1 LWETKTPINASNT
14 LNLYYSWRFMKIFF
28 KRMSIKS
35 SWLLTVIMFAIA
47 PAVTATDYYVS
58 KSGNDA
64 NSGLSSALSKLTI
77 TAAANTASAGDV
89 IFISTGYYAETV
101 SVGKS
106 MKFMVDSVQVDELTM
121 NVTGITLT
129 IDGNAN
135 EKTFNIKTKLTLTDG
150 LVKIG
155 TSLNAFRALD
165 GCTVGAG
172 TKTSYVDGAVHIGL
186 TNGSTTMTFPVGM
199 GSDYRPVS
207 ISFSKSN
214 ANLTYFWFQAKTG
227 AAAGNGTL
235 PTGIRN
241 YSKVNHFVGGT
252 VPALASN
259 ASNFQVTLRYD
270 TVASDDGV
278 YETSTLR
285 ILGYTS
291 SATWASH
298 GGTGS
303 ATRKGQIQS
312 TSMSTLGGTFALG
325 CTFKILTATE
335 RMTGLNLLGDLEPH
349 AAYKFTGR
357 CSADTFKLTDLTRSK
372 TAILSYKWNF
382 GEAGAATNSQ
392 TTRNAIHK
400 YANSG
405 TYRISLVTLN
415 ADNNLDSWV
424 QMVTVFASPFI
435 LKTVNNVC
443 IGEQTTMTDFS
454 QANGETITGWNW
466 NLGDGPPATIK
477 TSKTFTHTYANA
489 GIFKVL
495 LRVTSVNAC
504 VSIDTFD
511 YIVHDKPG
519 PAFDPKDVCF
529 GQSVLFD
536 DQSTVAAPDLISARK
551 WDLGD
556 GFTSTNKTLSRKYA
570 APGLYNVKLISYSNY
585 IGQKGACRD
594 SIVKPVRVYA
604 LPDVNYSQSHTCF
617 EEETVFTDNTNIM
630 NPDYAATY
638 TWTFGDGG
646 TDTTMYGA
654 RYTYTAAG
662 AYKTR
667 LTVVSNAGCIGTDTL
682 TVYVHAKPVAGYT
695 VKEVCFGDSTAF
707 TRTGQM
713 NPNLEAKMTYS
724 WLFDGNLAY
733 FTKTPKILFAAPG
746 THSVVLLA
754 KTNEGCMD
762 SAVGNVRS
770 FYMPNPQFT
779 LDNTITPNDS
789 IQCFKNNLFTFN
801 FSVSID
807 PNDTLLNSAW
817 NWGDKQTEMP
827 ATNSTHSYA
836 DSGVYTV
843 KLYGWSINGCAD
855 SMVKQ
860 YVVNPSPVAKFYHEG
875 TCVPDTIRFYDS
887 ASVSVRPIALRKW
900 NFGAGTVFGPAPK
913 ANFYTT
919 AGPHDVTYTIENDLG
934 CSDSLTQSFNFIVK
948 PTIAFNYSG
957 SMPLCKGDSIDVTA
971 SGADT
976 IRWLATADTN
986 RSQKFFGKGWYKV
999 KGTTGICS
1007 TIDSVQVLAFPT
1019 ANIVV
1024 YSDTT
1029 IYRGKRATLWA
1040 AGAAN
1045 YWWTDSSTLNIGHG
1059 DSVIARPFE
1068 TRTYYISGT
1077 DSNGCD
1083 DIDSVLVTVVDPPLV
1098 RIPNLITP
1106 NGDNEN
1112 DFWDLTE
1119 LAELDMFDVRISDRQ
1134 GKLVFNTQNYQNNW
1148 NAVDNQNTDLPPGIY
1163 FYYMKNR
1170 INGEE
1175 FRGYI
1180 QVIR

>member
-1 LWETKTPINASNT
+1 MKKFTLRTSLKSLILSTVVFFASIPFLSAAN
-14 LNLYYSWRFMKIFF
+14 
-28 KRMSIKS
+28 
-35 SWLLTVIMFAIA
+35 
-47 PAVTATDYYVS
+47 YYVS

-64 NSGLSSALSKLTI
+64 NSGLSVALAKLTI
-77 TAAANTASAGDV
+77 KAATDLATTGDV
-89 IFISTGYYAETV
+89 VFISTGYYAEIVAV
-101 SVGKS
+101 SNS
-106 MKFMVDSVQVDELTM
+106 MTLMVDSVQVNELTM
-121 NVTGITLT
+121 NKTGITLT

-135 EKTFNIKTKLTLTDG
+135 EKTFNIRSKLTLTDG
-150 LVKIG
+150 LVKVG
-155 TSLNAFRALD
+155 SSLAALRALD

-172 TKTSYVDGAVHIGL
+172 TKTSYVDGALYIGL
-186 TNGSTTMTFPVGM
+186 TSGSTSMTFPL
-199 GSDYRPVS
+199 GSGTDYRAVS
-207 ISFSKSN
+207 LSFTKSN
-214 ANLTYFWFQAKTG
+214 GALTYFWFQMKPG
-227 AAAGNGTL
+227 AAAGNGSL

-241 YSKVNHFVGGT
+241 FSNRNHFVGGT
-252 VPALASN
+252 VPALATN
-259 ASNFQVTLRYD
+259 ASGFTLTLRYD
-270 TVASDDGV
+270 TVGTDDGV
-278 YETSTLR
+278 YENSSLR

-291 SATWASH
+291 SASWVSH

-303 ATRKGQIQS
+303 AVRRGQIQT
-312 TSMSTLGGTFALG
+312 TSMSTLGGTFSLG
-325 CTFKILTATE
+325 CTIAITATE
-335 RMTGLNLLGDLEPH
+335 RKTGLNLLGDVEPH
-349 AAYKFTGR
+349 ASFRFTGR
-357 CSADTFKLTDLTRSK
+357 CSGDTLKFTDLTRSK
-372 TAILSYKWNF
+372 TAITAYKWNF

-392 TTRNAIHK
+392 TTRNAVHK

-405 TYRISLVTLN
+405 TYRISLVVLN
-415 ADNNLDSWV
+415 ADNYLDSWV
-424 QMVTVFASPFI
+424 QMVTIYATPFI
-435 LKTVNNVC
+435 LKTLNNVC

-477 TSKTFTHTYANA
+477 TSKSITHTYTNA
-489 GIFKVL
+489 GAFKIL
-495 LRVTSVNAC
+495 LRVTTVNAC
-504 VSIDTFD
+504 VAIDTFD

-536 DQSTVAAPDLISARK
+536 DQSTVAAPDLISTRK

-556 GFTSTNKTLSRKYA
+556 GFTSTNKTLSRKYV

-594 SIVKPVRVYA
+594 SITKPVRVFA

-630 NPDYAATY
+630 NPDYASTY

-667 LTVVSNAGCIGTDTL
+667 LTVVSNAGCVGTDTL
-682 TVYVHAKPVAGYT
+682 TVYVHAKPIAGYT
-695 VKEVCFGDSTAF
+695 VKEKCFGDSTAF
-707 TRTGQM
+707 TRTGQL

-733 FTKTPKILFAAPG
+733 FTKTPKVLFAAPG
-746 THSVVLLA
+746 THTVVLVA

-779 LDNTITPNDS
+779 LDQTIVPNDS
-789 IQCFKNNLFTFN
+789 MQCFKNNNFTYQ

-807 PNDTLLNSAW
+807 PNDTMVNTAW
-817 NWGDKQTEMP
+817 SWGDKQTEMP
-827 ATNSTHSYA
+827 ASSTSHSYA
-836 DSGVYTV
+836 DTGVYTV
-843 KLYGWSINGCAD
+843 KLYGWTINGCAD

-860 YVVNPSPVAKFYHEG
+860 YVVKPSPTAKFYQEG
-875 TCVPDTIRFYDS
+875 ICVPDTINFYDTASIS
-887 ASVSVRPIALRKW
+887 ARPIAIRKW
-900 NFGAGTVFGPAPK
+900 KFGAGTVFGPAPK
-913 ANFYTT
+913 KQYYTT
-919 AGPHDVTYTIENDLG
+919 AGPHDVTYIIENDLG
-934 CSDSLTQSFNFIVK
+934 CVDSVTQTFNFIVR
-948 PTIAFNYSG
+948 PSVSFNYSG

-971 SGADT
+971 GGGDT
-976 IRWLATADTN
+976 IQWLPSGDTV
-986 RSQKFFGKGWYKV
+986 RTQKFFGKGWYKV
-999 KGTTGICS
+999 KATSGICS

-1029 IYRGKRATLWA
+1029 IYRGKKATLWA
-1040 AGAAN
+1040 KGAVN
-1045 YWWTDSSTLNIGHG
+1045 YWWTDSSTLNVGNGDTVIG
-1059 DSVIARPFE
+1059 RPLE
-1068 TRTYYISGT
+1068 TRMYYVSGT

-1083 DIDSVLVTVVDPPLV
+1083 DMDSVLVTVVDPPLV
-1098 RIPNLITP
+1098 KVPNLITP

-1119 LAELDMFDVRISDRQ
+1119 LADLFLFDIRISDRQ
-1134 GKLVFNTQNYQNNW
+1134 GKLVFNTGNYQNDW
-1148 NAVDNQNTDLPPGIY
+1148 KAIDNQGTDLPPGIY

-1170 INGEE
+1170 FNGEE

>member
-1 LWETKTPINASNT
+1 MKKFTVRTSLKSLLLSTIAFFASIPFLSAAN
-14 LNLYYSWRFMKIFF
+14 
-28 KRMSIKS
+28 
-35 SWLLTVIMFAIA
+35 
-47 PAVTATDYYVS
+47 YYVS

-64 NSGLSSALSKLTI
+64 NSGLSVSLAKLTI
-77 TAAANTASAGDV
+77 KAATDLATTGDV
-89 IFISTGYYAETV
+89 VYISTGYYAEIVAV
-101 SVGKS
+101 SNS
-106 MKFMVDSVQVDELTM
+106 MTLMVDSVQVNELTM
-121 NVTGITLT
+121 NKAGITLT

-135 EKTFNIKTKLTLTDG
+135 EKTFNIKSKLTLTDG
-150 LVKIG
+150 LVKVG
-155 TSLNAFRALD
+155 SSLAALRALD

-172 TKTSYVDGAVHIGL
+172 TKTSYIDGALYIGL
-186 TNGSTTMTFPVGM
+186 TSGSTSMTFPL
-199 GSDYRPVS
+199 GSGTDYRAVS
-207 ISFSKSN
+207 LSFSKSN
-214 ANLTYFWFQAKTG
+214 GNLTYFWFQMKPG
-227 AAAGNGTL
+227 AAAGNGSL

-241 YSKVNHFVGGT
+241 FSNRNHFVGGT
-252 VPALASN
+252 VPALATN
-259 ASNFQVTLRYD
+259 ASNFTLTLRYD
-270 TVASDDGV
+270 TVGTDDGV
-278 YETSTLR
+278 YENSTLR

-291 SATWASH
+291 STTWVNH

-303 ATRKGQIQS
+303 VVRKGQIQT
-312 TSMSTLGGTFALG
+312 TSMSTLGGTFSLG
-325 CTFKILTATE
+325 CTMAITATE
-335 RMTGLNLLGDLEPH
+335 RKTGLNLLGDVEPH
-349 AAYKFTGR
+349 ASFRFTGR
-357 CSADTFKLTDLTRSK
+357 CSGDTLKFTDLTRSK
-372 TAILSYKWNF
+372 TAITSYKWNF

-392 TTRNAIHK
+392 TTRNAVHK

-405 TYRISLVTLN
+405 TYRISLVVLN
-415 ADNNLDSWV
+415 ADNYLDSWV
-424 QMVTVFASPFI
+424 QMVTIYATPFI

-477 TSKTFTHTYANA
+477 TSKTITHTYTNPGA
-489 GIFKVL
+489 FKIL
-495 LRVTSVNAC
+495 LRVTTVNAC
-504 VSIDTFD
+504 VAIDTFD
-511 YIVHDKPG
+511 YIVHDKPA

-536 DQSTVAAPDLISARK
+536 DQSTVAAPDLISTRK

-594 SIVKPVRVYA
+594 SIVKPVRVFA
-604 LPDVNYSQSHTCF
+604 LPDVSYTQSHTCF

-630 NPDYAATY
+630 NPDYASTY

-667 LTVVSNAGCIGTDTL
+667 LTVVSNAGCVGTDTL

-695 VKEVCFGDSTAF
+695 VKEKCFGDSTAF
-707 TRTGQM
+707 TRTGQL

-733 FTKTPKILFAAPG
+733 FTKTPKVLFAAPG
-746 THSVVLLA
+746 THTVVMVA

-779 LDNTITPNDS
+779 LDQTIVPNDS
-789 IQCFKNNLFTFN
+789 MQCFKNNNFTYV

-807 PNDTLLNSAW
+807 PNDTMVNTAW
-817 NWGDKQTEMP
+817 SWGDKQTEMP
-827 ATNSTHSYA
+827 ASSSSHSYA
-836 DSGVYTV
+836 DTGLYTV
-843 KLYGWSINGCAD
+843 KLYGWTINGCAD

-860 YVVNPSPVAKFYHEG
+860 YVVKPSPTAKFYQEG
-875 TCVPDTIRFYDS
+875 ICVPDTIRFYDTASIS
-887 ASVSVRPIALRKW
+887 ARPIAIRKW
-900 NFGAGTVFGPAPK
+900 KFGAGTVFGPAPK
-913 ANFYTT
+913 KQYYTT
-919 AGPHDVTYTIENDLG
+919 AGPHDVTYIIENDLG
-934 CSDSLTQSFNFIVK
+934 CVDSLTQTFNFVVR
-948 PTIAFNYSG
+948 PSVTFNYIG

-971 SGADT
+971 GGGDT
-976 IRWLATADTN
+976 IQWLPSGDTVKT
-986 RSQKFFGKGWYKV
+986 QKFYGKGWYKV
-999 KGTTGICS
+999 KATTGICS

-1029 IYRGKRATLWA
+1029 IYRGKKATLWA
-1040 AGAAN
+1040 TGAVN
-1045 YWWTDSSTLNIGHG
+1045 YWWTDSSTLNVGHG
-1059 DSVIARPFE
+1059 DTVIGRPLE
-1068 TRTYYISGT
+1068 TRMYYVSGN

-1083 DIDSVLVTVVDPPLV
+1083 DVDSVLVTVVDPPLV
-1098 RIPNLITP
+1098 KIPNLITP

-1119 LAELDMFDVRISDRQ
+1119 LADLFLFDIRISDRQ
-1134 GKLVFNTQNYQNNW
+1134 GKLVFNTGNYQNDW
-1148 NAVDNQNTDLPPGIY
+1148 KAIDNQGTDLPPGIY

-1170 INGEE
+1170 FNGEE

>member
-1 LWETKTPINASNT
+1 MKKFTLRTSLKSLILSTVVFFASIPFLSAAN
-14 LNLYYSWRFMKIFF
+14 
-28 KRMSIKS
+28 
-35 SWLLTVIMFAIA
+35 
-47 PAVTATDYYVS
+47 YYVS

-64 NSGLSSALSKLTI
+64 NSGLSVALAKLTI
-77 TAAANTASAGDV
+77 KAATDLATTGDV
-89 IFISTGYYAETV
+89 VFITTGYYAEIVAV
-101 SVGKS
+101 SNS
-106 MKFMVDSVQVDELTM
+106 MTLMVDSVQVNELTM
-121 NVTGITLT
+121 NNAGITLT

-135 EKTFNIKTKLTLTDG
+135 EKTFNIRSKLTLTDG
-150 LVKIG
+150 LVKVG
-155 TSLNAFRALD
+155 SSLAALRALD

-172 TKTSYVDGAVHIGL
+172 TKTSYIDGALYIGL
-186 TNGSTTMTFPVGM
+186 TSGSTSMTFPL
-199 GSDYRPVS
+199 GSGTDYRAVS
-207 ISFSKSN
+207 LSFSKSN
-214 ANLTYFWFQAKTG
+214 GALTYFWFQMKPG
-227 AAAGNGTL
+227 AAAGNGSL

-241 YSKVNHFVGGT
+241 FSNRNHFVGGT
-252 VPALASN
+252 VPALATN
-259 ASNFQVTLRYD
+259 ASGFTLTLRYD
-270 TVASDDGV
+270 TVGTDDGV
-278 YETSTLR
+278 YENSSLR

-291 SATWASH
+291 SASWVSH

-303 ATRKGQIQS
+303 AVRRGQIQT
-312 TSMSTLGGTFALG
+312 TSMSTLGGTFSLG
-325 CTFKILTATE
+325 CTIAITATE
-335 RMTGLNLLGDLEPH
+335 RKTGLNLLGDVEPH
-349 AAYKFTGR
+349 ASFRFTGR
-357 CSADTFKLTDLTRSK
+357 CSGDTLKFTDLTRSK
-372 TAILSYKWNF
+372 TAITAYKWNF

-392 TTRNAIHK
+392 TTRNAVHK

-405 TYRISLVTLN
+405 TYRISLVVLN
-415 ADNNLDSWV
+415 ADNYLDSWV
-424 QMVTVFASPFI
+424 QMVTIYATPFI
-435 LKTVNNVC
+435 LKTLNNVC

-477 TSKTFTHTYANA
+477 TSKSITHTYTNA
-489 GIFKVL
+489 GAFKIL
-495 LRVTSVNAC
+495 LRVTTVNAC
-504 VSIDTFD
+504 VAIDTFD

-536 DQSTVAAPDLISARK
+536 DQSTVAAPDLISTRK

-556 GFTSTNKTLSRKYA
+556 GFTSTNKTLSRKYV

-594 SIVKPVRVYA
+594 SITKPVRVFA

-630 NPDYAATY
+630 NPDYASTY

-667 LTVVSNAGCIGTDTL
+667 LTVVSNAGCVGTDTL
-682 TVYVHAKPVAGYT
+682 TVYVHAKPIAGYT
-695 VKEVCFGDSTAF
+695 VKEKCFGDSTAF
-707 TRTGQM
+707 TRTGQL

-733 FTKTPKILFAAPG
+733 FTKTPKVLFAAPG
-746 THSVVLLA
+746 THTVVLVA

-779 LDNTITPNDS
+779 LDQTIVPNDS
-789 IQCFKNNLFTFN
+789 MQCFKNNNFTYQ

-807 PNDTLLNSAW
+807 PNDTMVNTAW
-817 NWGDKQTEMP
+817 SWGDKQTEMP
-827 ATNSTHSYA
+827 ASSSSHSYA
-836 DSGVYTV
+836 DTGVYTV
-843 KLYGWSINGCAD
+843 KLYGWTINGCAD

-860 YVVNPSPVAKFYHEG
+860 YVVKPSPTAKFYQEG
-875 TCVPDTIRFYDS
+875 ICVPDTINFYDTASIS
-887 ASVSVRPIALRKW
+887 ARPIAIRKW
-900 NFGAGTVFGPAPK
+900 KFGAGTVFGPAPK
-913 ANFYTT
+913 KQYYTT
-919 AGPHDVTYTIENDLG
+919 AGPHDVTYIIENDLG
-934 CSDSLTQSFNFIVK
+934 CVDSVTQTFNFIVR
-948 PTIAFNYSG
+948 PSVSFNYSG

-971 SGADT
+971 GGGDT
-976 IRWLATADTN
+976 IQWLPSGDTV
-986 RSQKFFGKGWYKV
+986 RTQKFFGKGWYKV
-999 KGTTGICS
+999 KATSGICS

-1029 IYRGKRATLWA
+1029 IYRGKKATLWA
-1040 AGAAN
+1040 KGAVN
-1045 YWWTDSSTLNIGHG
+1045 YWWTDSSTLNVGNGDTVIG
-1059 DSVIARPFE
+1059 RPLE
-1068 TRTYYISGT
+1068 TRMYYVSGT

-1083 DIDSVLVTVVDPPLV
+1083 DMDSVLVTVVDPPLV
-1098 RIPNLITP
+1098 KVPNLITP

-1119 LAELDMFDVRISDRQ
+1119 LADLFLFDIRISDRQ
-1134 GKLVFNTQNYQNNW
+1134 GKLVFNTGNYQNDW
-1148 NAVDNQNTDLPPGIY
+1148 KAIDNQGTDLPPGIY

-1170 INGEE
+1170 FNGEE

>member
-1 LWETKTPINASNT
+1 MKKFTVRTSLKSLFLLIVVFFASIPFLSAAN
-14 LNLYYSWRFMKIFF
+14 
-28 KRMSIKS
+28 
-35 SWLLTVIMFAIA
+35 
-47 PAVTATDYYVS
+47 YYVS

-64 NSGLSSALSKLTI
+64 NSGLSAALAKLTI
-77 TAAANTASAGDV
+77 KAATDLATTGDV
-89 IFISTGYYAETV
+89 VFISTGYYAEIVAV
-101 SVGKS
+101 SNS
-106 MKFMVDSVQVDELTM
+106 MTLMVDSVQVNELTM
-121 NVTGITLT
+121 NQAGITLT

-135 EKTFNIKTKLTLTDG
+135 EKTFNIKSKLTLTDG
-150 LVKIG
+150 LVKVG
-155 TSLNAFRALD
+155 SSLAALRALD
-165 GCTVGAG
+165 GCTVSAG
-172 TKTSYVDGAVHIGL
+172 NKTSYIDGALYIGL
-186 TNGSTTMTFPVGM
+186 TSGSTSMTFPL
-199 GSDYRPVS
+199 GSGTDFRAVS
-207 ISFSKSN
+207 LSFSKSN
-214 ANLTYFWFQAKTG
+214 GALTYFWFQMKPG
-227 AAAGNGTL
+227 AAAGNGSL

-241 YSKVNHFVGGT
+241 FSNRNHFVGGT
-252 VPALASN
+252 VPALATN
-259 ASNFQVTLRYD
+259 ASNFTLTLRYD
-270 TVASDDGV
+270 TVGTDDGV
-278 YETSTLR
+278 YENSTLR

-291 SATWASH
+291 SASWVNH

-303 ATRKGQIQS
+303 AVRRGQIQT
-312 TSMSTLGGTFALG
+312 TSMSTLGGTFSLG
-325 CTFKILTATE
+325 CTIVTSATE
-335 RMTGLNLLGDLEPH
+335 RKTGINLLGDVEPH
-349 AAYKFTGR
+349 ASFRFTGR
-357 CSADTFKLTDLTRSK
+357 CSGDTLKFTDLTRSK
-372 TAILSYKWNF
+372 TAITSYKWNF

-392 TTRNAIHK
+392 TTRNAVHK

-405 TYRISLVTLN
+405 TYRISLVVLN
-415 ADNNLDSWV
+415 ADNYLDSWV
-424 QMVTVFASPFI
+424 QMVTIYATPFI

-477 TSKTFTHTYANA
+477 TSKAITHTYTNA
-489 GIFKVL
+489 GAFKIL
-495 LRVTSVNAC
+495 LRVTSINAC

-536 DQSTVAAPDLISARK
+536 DQSTVAAPDLISTRK

-556 GFTSTNKTLSRKYA
+556 GFTSSNKTLSRKYV

-594 SIVKPVRVYA
+594 SIVKPVRVFA
-604 LPDVNYSQSHTCF
+604 LPDVNYTQSHTCF
-617 EEETVFTDNTNIM
+617 EEETVFTDNTNII
-630 NPDYAATY
+630 NPDYALSY
-638 TWTFGDGG
+638 NWTFGDGG

-667 LTVVSNAGCIGTDTL
+667 LTVVSNAGCVGTDTL
-682 TVYVHAKPVAGYT
+682 TVYVHAKPIAGYT
-695 VKEVCFGDSTAF
+695 VKEKCFGDSTAF
-707 TRTGQM
+707 TRTGQLD
-713 NPNLEAKMTYS
+713 PNLEAKMTYS

-733 FTKTPKILFAAPG
+733 FTKTPKVLFAAPG
-746 THSVVLLA
+746 THTVVMVA

-770 FYMPNPQFT
+770 FYMPNPQFA
-779 LDNTITPNDS
+779 LDQTIVPNDS
-789 IQCFKNNLFTFN
+789 IQCFKNNNFTYQ

-807 PNDTLLNSAW
+807 PNDTLVNTAW

-827 ATNSTHSYA
+827 ASSNSHSYA
-836 DSGVYTV
+836 DTGVYTV
-843 KLYGWSINGCAD
+843 KLYGWTINGCAD

-860 YVVNPSPVAKFYHEG
+860 FVVKPSPTAKFYQEG
-875 TCVPDTIRFYDS
+875 VCVPDTIMFYDT
-887 ASVSVRPIALRKW
+887 ASISSRPIAIRKW
-900 NFGAGTVFGPAPK
+900 KFGAGTVFGPAPK
-913 ANFYTT
+913 KQYYTT
-919 AGPHDVTYTIENDLG
+919 AGPHDVTYIIENDLG
-934 CSDSLTQSFNFIVK
+934 CVDSVTQTFNFIVR
-948 PTIAFNYSG
+948 PSVSFNYSG

-971 SGADT
+971 GGGDTIQWLPSGDT
-976 IRWLATADTN
+976 IRT
-986 RSQKFFGKGWYKV
+986 QKFFGKGWYKV
-999 KGTTGICS
+999 KATTGICS

-1029 IYRGKRATLWA
+1029 IFRGKKATLWA
-1040 AGAAN
+1040 TGAVN

-1059 DSVIARPFE
+1059 DTVIGRPLE
-1068 TRTYYISGT
+1068 TRMYYVSGT

-1083 DIDSVLVTVVDPPLV
+1083 DMDSVLVTVVDPPLV
-1098 RIPNLITP
+1098 KIPNLITP

-1119 LAELDMFDVRISDRQ
+1119 LADLFLFDIRISDRQ
-1134 GKLVFNTQNYQNNW
+1134 GKLVFNTGNYQNDW
-1148 NAVDNQNTDLPPGIY
+1148 KAIDNQGTDLPPGIY

-1170 INGEE
+1170 FNGEE
-1175 FRGYI
+1175 IRGYI

>member
-1 LWETKTPINASNT
+1 MKKFTIRTSLKSLVLSTVVFFASIPF
-14 LNLYYSWRFMKIFF
+14 LS
-28 KRMSIKS
+28 
-35 SWLLTVIMFAIA
+35 
-47 PAVTATDYYVS
+47 ATNYYVS

-64 NSGLSSALSKLTI
+64 NSGLSVALAKLTI
-77 TAAANTASAGDV
+77 KAATDLATTGDV
-89 IFISTGYYAETV
+89 VFISTGYYAEIVAV
-101 SVGKS
+101 SSS
-106 MKFMVDSVQVDELTM
+106 MTLMVDSVQVNELTM
-121 NVTGITLT
+121 NNAGITLT

-135 EKTFNIKTKLTLTDG
+135 EKTFNIKSKLTLTDG
-150 LVKIG
+150 LVKVG
-155 TSLNAFRALD
+155 SSLVALRALD

-172 TKTSYVDGAVHIGL
+172 TKTSYIDGALYIGL
-186 TNGSTTMTFPVGM
+186 TSGSTSMTFPVGS
-199 GSDYRPVS
+199 GTDYRAVS
-207 ISFSKSN
+207 LSFSKSN
-214 ANLTYFWFQAKTG
+214 GNLTYFWFQMKPG
-227 AAAGNGTL
+227 AAAGNGSL

-241 YSKVNHFVGGT
+241 FSNRNHFVGGT
-252 VPALASN
+252 VPALATN
-259 ASNFQVTLRYD
+259 ASNFTLTLRYD
-270 TVASDDGV
+270 TVGTDDGV
-278 YETSTLR
+278 YENSSLR

-291 SATWASH
+291 SASWVSH

-303 ATRKGQIQS
+303 AVRKGQIQ
-312 TSMSTLGGTFALG
+312 TASMSTLGGTFSLG
-325 CTFKILTATE
+325 CTIAITATE
-335 RMTGLNLLGDLEPH
+335 RKTGLNLLGDVEPH
-349 AAYKFTGR
+349 ASFRFTGR
-357 CSADTFKLTDLTRSK
+357 CSGDTLKFTDLTRSK
-372 TAILSYKWNF
+372 TAITAYKWNF

-392 TTRNAIHK
+392 TTRNAVHK

-405 TYRISLVTLN
+405 TYRISLVVLN
-415 ADNNLDSWV
+415 ADNYLDSWV
-424 QMVTVFASPFI
+424 QMVTIYATPFI
-435 LKTVNNVC
+435 LKTLNNVC

-477 TSKTFTHTYANA
+477 TSKSITHTYTNA
-489 GIFKVL
+489 GAFKIL
-495 LRVTSVNAC
+495 LRVTTVNAC
-504 VSIDTFD
+504 VAIDTFD

-536 DQSTVAAPDLISARK
+536 DQSTVAAPDLISTRK

-556 GFTSTNKTLSRKYA
+556 GFTSTNKTLSRKYV

-594 SIVKPVRVYA
+594 SITKPVRVFA

-630 NPDYAATY
+630 NPDYASTY

-667 LTVVSNAGCIGTDTL
+667 LTVVSNAGCVGTDTL
-682 TVYVHAKPVAGYT
+682 TVYVHAKPIAGYT
-695 VKEVCFGDSTAF
+695 VKEKCFGDSTAF
-707 TRTGQM
+707 TRTGQL

-733 FTKTPKILFAAPG
+733 FTKTPKVLFAAPG
-746 THSVVLLA
+746 THTVVLVA

-770 FYMPNPQFT
+770 FYMPNPQFA
-779 LDNTITPNDS
+779 LDQTIVPNDS
-789 IQCFKNNLFTFN
+789 MQCFKNNNFTYQ

-807 PNDTLLNSAW
+807 PNDTMVNTAW
-817 NWGDKQTEMP
+817 SWGDKQTEMP
-827 ATNSTHSYA
+827 ASSTSHSYA
-836 DSGVYTV
+836 DTGVYTV
-843 KLYGWSINGCAD
+843 KLYGWTINGCAD

-860 YVVNPSPVAKFYHEG
+860 YVVKPSPTAKFYQEG
-875 TCVPDTIRFYDS
+875 ICVPDTINFYDTASIS
-887 ASVSVRPIALRKW
+887 ARPIAIRKW
-900 NFGAGTVFGPAPK
+900 KFGAGTVFGPAPK
-913 ANFYTT
+913 KQYYTT
-919 AGPHDVTYTIENDLG
+919 DGPHDVTYIIENDLG
-934 CSDSLTQSFNFIVK
+934 CVDSVTQTFNFIVR
-948 PTIAFNYSG
+948 PSVSFNYSG

-971 SGADT
+971 GGGDT
-976 IRWLATADTN
+976 IQWLPSGDTV
-986 RSQKFFGKGWYKV
+986 RTQKFFGKGWYKV
-999 KGTTGICS
+999 KATSGICS

-1029 IYRGKRATLWA
+1029 IYRGKKATLWA
-1040 AGAAN
+1040 KGAVN
-1045 YWWTDSSTLNIGHG
+1045 YWWTDSSTLNVGNGDTVIG
-1059 DSVIARPFE
+1059 RPLE
-1068 TRTYYISGT
+1068 TRMYYVSGT

-1083 DIDSVLVTVVDPPLV
+1083 DMDSVLVTVVDPPLV
-1098 RIPNLITP
+1098 KVPNLITP

-1119 LAELDMFDVRISDRQ
+1119 LADLFLFDIRISDRQ
-1134 GKLVFNTQNYQNNW
+1134 GKLVFNTGNYQNDW
-1148 NAVDNQNTDLPPGIY
+1148 KAIDNQGTDLPPGIY

-1170 INGEE
+1170 FNGEE

>member
-1 LWETKTPINASNT
+1 MKKFTLRTSLKSLILSTVVFFASIPFLSAAN
-14 LNLYYSWRFMKIFF
+14 
-28 KRMSIKS
+28 
-35 SWLLTVIMFAIA
+35 
-47 PAVTATDYYVS
+47 YYVS

-64 NSGLSSALSKLTI
+64 NSGLSVALAKLTI
-77 TAAANTASAGDV
+77 KAATDLATTGDV
-89 IFISTGYYAETV
+89 VFISTGYYAEIVAV
-101 SVGKS
+101 SNS
-106 MKFMVDSVQVDELTM
+106 MTLMVDSVQVNELTM
-121 NVTGITLT
+121 NKTGITLT

-135 EKTFNIKTKLTLTDG
+135 EKTFNIRSKLTLTDG
-150 LVKIG
+150 LVKVG
-155 TSLNAFRALD
+155 SSLAALRALD

-172 TKTSYVDGAVHIGL
+172 TKTSYIDGALYIGL
-186 TNGSTTMTFPVGM
+186 TSGSTSMTFPL
-199 GSDYRPVS
+199 GSGTDYRAVS
-207 ISFSKSN
+207 LSFTKSN
-214 ANLTYFWFQAKTG
+214 GALTYFWFQMKPG
-227 AAAGNGTL
+227 AAAGNGSL

-241 YSKVNHFVGGT
+241 FSNRNHFVGGT
-252 VPALASN
+252 VPALATN
-259 ASNFQVTLRYD
+259 ASGFTLTLRYD
-270 TVASDDGV
+270 TVGTDDGV
-278 YETSTLR
+278 YENSSLR

-291 SATWASH
+291 SASWVSH

-303 ATRKGQIQS
+303 AVRRGQIQT

-325 CTFKILTATE
+325 CTIAITATE
-335 RMTGLNLLGDLEPH
+335 RKTGLNLLGDVEPH
-349 AAYKFTGR
+349 ASFRFTGR
-357 CSADTFKLTDLTRSK
+357 CSGDTLKFTDLTRSK
-372 TAILSYKWNF
+372 TAITAYKWNF

-392 TTRNAIHK
+392 TTRNAVHK

-405 TYRISLVTLN
+405 TYRISLVVLN
-415 ADNNLDSWV
+415 ADNYLDSWV
-424 QMVTVFASPFI
+424 QMVTIYATPFI
-435 LKTVNNVC
+435 LKTLNNVC

-477 TSKTFTHTYANA
+477 TSKSITHTYTNA
-489 GIFKVL
+489 GAFKIL
-495 LRVTSVNAC
+495 LRVTTVNAC
-504 VSIDTFD
+504 VAIDTFD

-536 DQSTVAAPDLISARK
+536 DQSTVAAPDLISTRK

-556 GFTSTNKTLSRKYA
+556 GFTSTNKTLSRKYV

-594 SIVKPVRVYA
+594 SITKPVRVFA

-630 NPDYAATY
+630 NPDYASTY

-667 LTVVSNAGCIGTDTL
+667 LTVVSNAGCVGTDTL
-682 TVYVHAKPVAGYT
+682 TVYVHAKPIAGYT
-695 VKEVCFGDSTAF
+695 VKEKCFGDSTAF
-707 TRTGQM
+707 TRTGQL

-733 FTKTPKILFAAPG
+733 FTKTPKVLFAAPG
-746 THSVVLLA
+746 THTVVLVA

-779 LDNTITPNDS
+779 LDQTIVPNDS
-789 IQCFKNNLFTFN
+789 MQCFKNNNFTYQ

-807 PNDTLLNSAW
+807 PNDTMVNTAW
-817 NWGDKQTEMP
+817 SWGDKQTEMP
-827 ATNSTHSYA
+827 ASSTSHSYA
-836 DSGVYTV
+836 DTGVYTV
-843 KLYGWSINGCAD
+843 KLYGWTINGCAD

-860 YVVNPSPVAKFYHEG
+860 YVVKPSPTAKFYQEG
-875 TCVPDTIRFYDS
+875 ICVPDTINFYDTASIS
-887 ASVSVRPIALRKW
+887 ARPIAIRKW
-900 NFGAGTVFGPAPK
+900 KFGAGTVFGPAPK
-913 ANFYTT
+913 KQYYTT
-919 AGPHDVTYTIENDLG
+919 AGPHDVTYIIENDLG
-934 CSDSLTQSFNFIVK
+934 CVDSVTQTFNFIVR
-948 PTIAFNYSG
+948 PSVSFNYSG

-971 SGADT
+971 GGGDT
-976 IRWLATADTN
+976 IQWLPSGDTV
-986 RSQKFFGKGWYKV
+986 RTQKFFGKGWYKV
-999 KGTTGICS
+999 KATSGICS

-1029 IYRGKRATLWA
+1029 IYRGKKATLWA
-1040 AGAAN
+1040 KGAVN
-1045 YWWTDSSTLNIGHG
+1045 YWWTDSSTLNVGNGDTVIG
-1059 DSVIARPFE
+1059 RPLE
-1068 TRTYYISGT
+1068 TRMYYVSGT

-1083 DIDSVLVTVVDPPLV
+1083 DMDSVLVTVVDPPLV
-1098 RIPNLITP
+1098 KVPNLITP

-1119 LAELDMFDVRISDRQ
+1119 LADLFLFDIRISDRQ
-1134 GKLVFNTQNYQNNW
+1134 GKLVFNTGNYQNDW
-1148 NAVDNQNTDLPPGIY
+1148 KAIDNQGTDLPPGIY

-1170 INGEE
+1170 FNGEE

>member
-1 LWETKTPINASNT
+1 MKKFTLRTSLKSLILSTVVFFASIPFLSAAN
-14 LNLYYSWRFMKIFF
+14 
-28 KRMSIKS
+28 
-35 SWLLTVIMFAIA
+35 
-47 PAVTATDYYVS
+47 YYVS

-64 NSGLSSALSKLTI
+64 NSGLSVALAKLTI
-77 TAAANTASAGDV
+77 KAATDLATTGDV
-89 IFISTGYYAETV
+89 VFISTGYYAEIVAV
-101 SVGKS
+101 SNS
-106 MKFMVDSVQVDELTM
+106 MTLMVDSVQVNELTM
-121 NVTGITLT
+121 NKTGITLT

-135 EKTFNIKTKLTLTDG
+135 EKTFNIKSKLTLTDG
-150 LVKIG
+150 LVKVG
-155 TSLNAFRALD
+155 SSLVALRALD

-172 TKTSYVDGAVHIGL
+172 TKTSYIDGALYIGL
-186 TNGSTTMTFPVGM
+186 TSGSTSMTFPL
-199 GSDYRPVS
+199 GSGTDYRAVS
-207 ISFSKSN
+207 LSFTKSN
-214 ANLTYFWFQAKTG
+214 GALTYFWFQMKPG
-227 AAAGNGTL
+227 AAAGNGSL

-241 YSKVNHFVGGT
+241 FSNRNHFVGGT
-252 VPALASN
+252 VPALATN
-259 ASNFQVTLRYD
+259 ASGFTLTLRYD
-270 TVASDDGV
+270 TVGTDDGV
-278 YETSTLR
+278 YENSSLR

-291 SATWASH
+291 SASWVSH

-303 ATRKGQIQS
+303 AVRRGQIQT
-312 TSMSTLGGTFALG
+312 TSMSTLGGTFSLG
-325 CTFKILTATE
+325 CTIAITATE
-335 RMTGLNLLGDLEPH
+335 RKTGLNLLGDVEPH
-349 AAYKFTGR
+349 ASFRFTGR
-357 CSADTFKLTDLTRSK
+357 CSGDTLKFTDLTRSK
-372 TAILSYKWNF
+372 TAITAYKWNF

-392 TTRNAIHK
+392 TTRNAVHK

-405 TYRISLVTLN
+405 TYRISLVVLN
-415 ADNNLDSWV
+415 ADNYLDSWV
-424 QMVTVFASPFI
+424 QMVTIYATPFI
-435 LKTVNNVC
+435 LKTLNNVC

-477 TSKTFTHTYANA
+477 TSKSITHTYTNA
-489 GIFKVL
+489 GAFKIL
-495 LRVTSVNAC
+495 LRVTTVNAC
-504 VSIDTFD
+504 VAIDTFD

-536 DQSTVAAPDLISARK
+536 DQSTVAAPDLISTRK

-556 GFTSTNKTLSRKYA
+556 GFTSTNKTLSRKYV

-594 SIVKPVRVYA
+594 SITKPVRVFA

-630 NPDYAATY
+630 NPDYASTY

-667 LTVVSNAGCIGTDTL
+667 LTVVSNAGCVGTDTL
-682 TVYVHAKPVAGYT
+682 TVYVHAKPIAGYT
-695 VKEVCFGDSTAF
+695 VKEKCFGDSTAF
-707 TRTGQM
+707 TRTGQL

-724 WLFDGNLAY
+724 WLIDGNLAY
-733 FTKTPKILFAAPG
+733 FTKTPKVLFAAPG
-746 THSVVLLA
+746 THTVVLVA

-779 LDNTITPNDS
+779 LDQTIVPNDS
-789 IQCFKNNLFTFN
+789 MQCFKNNNFTYQ

-807 PNDTLLNSAW
+807 PNDTMVNTAW
-817 NWGDKQTEMP
+817 SWGDKQTEMP
-827 ATNSTHSYA
+827 ASSTSHSYA
-836 DSGVYTV
+836 DTGVYTV
-843 KLYGWSINGCAD
+843 KLYGWTINGCAD

-860 YVVNPSPVAKFYHEG
+860 YVVKPSPTAKFYQEG
-875 TCVPDTIRFYDS
+875 ICVPDTINFYDTASIS
-887 ASVSVRPIALRKW
+887 ARPIAIRKW
-900 NFGAGTVFGPAPK
+900 KFGAGTVFGPAPK
-913 ANFYTT
+913 KQYYTT
-919 AGPHDVTYTIENDLG
+919 AGPHDVTYIIENDLG
-934 CSDSLTQSFNFIVK
+934 CVDSVTQTFNFIVR
-948 PTIAFNYSG
+948 PSVSFNYSG

-971 SGADT
+971 GGGDT
-976 IRWLATADTN
+976 IQWLPSGDTV
-986 RSQKFFGKGWYKV
+986 RTQKFFGKGWYKV
-999 KGTTGICS
+999 KATSGICS

-1029 IYRGKRATLWA
+1029 IYRGKKATLWA
-1040 AGAAN
+1040 KGAVN
-1045 YWWTDSSTLNIGHG
+1045 YWWTDSSTLNVGNGDTVIG
-1059 DSVIARPFE
+1059 RPLE
-1068 TRTYYISGT
+1068 TRMYYVSGT

-1083 DIDSVLVTVVDPPLV
+1083 DMDSVLVTVVDPPLV
-1098 RIPNLITP
+1098 KVPNLITP

-1119 LAELDMFDVRISDRQ
+1119 LADLFLFDIRISDRQ
-1134 GKLVFNTQNYQNNW
+1134 GKLVFNTGNYQNDW
-1148 NAVDNQNTDLPPGIY
+1148 KAIDNQGTDLPPGIY

-1170 INGEE
+1170 FNGEE

>member
-1 LWETKTPINASNT
+1 MKKFTLRTSLKSLILSTVVFFASIPFLSAAN
-14 LNLYYSWRFMKIFF
+14 
-28 KRMSIKS
+28 
-35 SWLLTVIMFAIA
+35 
-47 PAVTATDYYVS
+47 YYVS

-64 NSGLSSALSKLTI
+64 NSGLSVAMAKLTI
-77 TAAANTASAGDV
+77 KAATDLATTGDV
-89 IFISTGYYAETV
+89 VFISTGYYAEIVAV
-101 SVGKS
+101 SNS
-106 MKFMVDSVQVDELTM
+106 MTLMVDSVQVNELTM
-121 NVTGITLT
+121 NKTGITLT

-135 EKTFNIKTKLTLTDG
+135 EKTFNIRSKLTLTDG
-150 LVKIG
+150 LVKVG
-155 TSLNAFRALD
+155 SSLAALRALD

-172 TKTSYVDGAVHIGL
+172 TKTSYIDGALYIGL
-186 TNGSTTMTFPVGM
+186 TSGSTSMTFPL
-199 GSDYRPVS
+199 GSGTDYRAVS
-207 ISFSKSN
+207 LSFTKSN
-214 ANLTYFWFQAKTG
+214 GALTYFWFQMKPG
-227 AAAGNGTL
+227 AAAGNGSL

-241 YSKVNHFVGGT
+241 FSNRNHFVGGT
-252 VPALASN
+252 VPALATN
-259 ASNFQVTLRYD
+259 ASGFTLTLRYD
-270 TVASDDGV
+270 TVGTDDGV
-278 YETSTLR
+278 YENSSLR

-291 SATWASH
+291 SASWVSH

-303 ATRKGQIQS
+303 AVRRGQIQT

-325 CTFKILTATE
+325 CTIAITATE
-335 RMTGLNLLGDLEPH
+335 RKTGLNLLGDVEPH
-349 AAYKFTGR
+349 ASFRFTGR
-357 CSADTFKLTDLTRSK
+357 CSGDTLKFTDLTRSK
-372 TAILSYKWNF
+372 TAITAYKWNF

-392 TTRNAIHK
+392 TTRNAVHK

-405 TYRISLVTLN
+405 TYRISLVVLN
-415 ADNNLDSWV
+415 ADNYLDSWV
-424 QMVTVFASPFI
+424 QMVTIYATPFI
-435 LKTVNNVC
+435 LKTLNNVC

-477 TSKTFTHTYANA
+477 TSKTITHTYTNPGAYK
-489 GIFKVL
+489 IL
-495 LRVTSVNAC
+495 LRVTTVNAC
-504 VSIDTFD
+504 VAIDTFD

-536 DQSTVAAPDLISARK
+536 DQSTVAAPDLISTRK

-556 GFTSTNKTLSRKYA
+556 GFTSTNKTLSRKYV

-594 SIVKPVRVYA
+594 SIIKPVRVFA

-630 NPDYAATY
+630 NPDYASTY

-667 LTVVSNAGCIGTDTL
+667 LTVVSNAGCVGTDTL
-682 TVYVHAKPVAGYT
+682 TVYVHAKPIAGYT
-695 VKEVCFGDSTAF
+695 VKEKCFGDSTAF
-707 TRTGQM
+707 TRTGQL

-733 FTKTPKILFAAPG
+733 FTKTPKVLFATPG
-746 THSVVLLA
+746 THTVVMVA

-779 LDNTITPNDS
+779 LDQTIVPNDS
-789 IQCFKNNLFTFN
+789 MQCFKNNNFTYQ

-807 PNDTLLNSAW
+807 PNDTMLNTAW
-817 NWGDKQTEMP
+817 SWGDKQTEMP
-827 ATNSTHSYA
+827 ASSTSHSYA
-836 DSGVYTV
+836 DTGVYTV
-843 KLYGWSINGCAD
+843 KLYGWTINGCAD

-860 YVVNPSPVAKFYHEG
+860 YVVKPSPTAKFYHEG
-875 TCVPDTIRFYDS
+875 VCVPDTINFYDTASIS
-887 ASVSVRPIALRKW
+887 ARPIAIRKW
-900 NFGAGTVFGPAPK
+900 KFGAGTVFGPAPK
-913 ANFYTT
+913 KQYYTT
-919 AGPHDVTYTIENDLG
+919 AGPHDVTYIIENDLG
-934 CSDSLTQSFNFIVK
+934 CVDSVTQTFNFIVR
-948 PTIAFNYSG
+948 PSVSFNYSG

-971 SGADT
+971 GGGDT
-976 IRWLATADTN
+976 IQWLPSGDTV
-986 RSQKFFGKGWYKV
+986 RTQKFFGKGWYKV
-999 KGTTGICS
+999 KATSGICS

-1029 IYRGKRATLWA
+1029 IYRGKKATLWA
-1040 AGAAN
+1040 KGAVN
-1045 YWWTDSSTLNIGHG
+1045 YWWTDSSTLNVGNGDTVIG
-1059 DSVIARPFE
+1059 RPLE
-1068 TRTYYISGT
+1068 TRMYYVSGT

-1083 DIDSVLVTVVDPPLV
+1083 DMDSVLVTVVDPPLV
-1098 RIPNLITP
+1098 KVPNLITP

-1119 LAELDMFDVRISDRQ
+1119 MADLFLFDIRISDRQ
-1134 GKLVFNTQNYQNNW
+1134 GKLVFNTGNYQNDW
-1148 NAVDNQNTDLPPGIY
+1148 KAIDNQGTDLPPGIY

-1170 INGEE
+1170 FNGEE

>member
-1 LWETKTPINASNT
+1 MKKFTIRTSLKSLVLSTVVFFASIPF
-14 LNLYYSWRFMKIFF
+14 LS
-28 KRMSIKS
+28 
-35 SWLLTVIMFAIA
+35 
-47 PAVTATDYYVS
+47 ATNYYVS

-64 NSGLSSALSKLTI
+64 NSGLSVALAKLTI
-77 TAAANTASAGDV
+77 KAATDLATTGDV
-89 IFISTGYYAETV
+89 VFISTGYYAEIVAV
-101 SVGKS
+101 SSS
-106 MKFMVDSVQVDELTM
+106 MTLMVDSVQVNELTM
-121 NVTGITLT
+121 NNAGITLT

-135 EKTFNIKTKLTLTDG
+135 EKTFNIKSKLTLTDG
-150 LVKIG
+150 LVKVG
-155 TSLNAFRALD
+155 SSLVALRALD

-172 TKTSYVDGAVHIGL
+172 TKTSYIDGALYIGL
-186 TNGSTTMTFPVGM
+186 TSGSTSMTFPVGS
-199 GSDYRPVS
+199 GTDYRAVS
-207 ISFSKSN
+207 LSFSKSN
-214 ANLTYFWFQAKTG
+214 GNLTYFWFQMKPG
-227 AAAGNGTL
+227 AAAGNGSL

-241 YSKVNHFVGGT
+241 FSNRNHFVGGT
-252 VPALASN
+252 VPALATN
-259 ASNFQVTLRYD
+259 ASNFTLTLRYD
-270 TVASDDGV
+270 TVGTDDGV
-278 YETSTLR
+278 YENSSLR

-291 SATWASH
+291 SASWVSH

-303 ATRKGQIQS
+303 AVRKGQIQ
-312 TSMSTLGGTFALG
+312 TASMSTLGGTFSLG
-325 CTFKILTATE
+325 CTIAITATE
-335 RMTGLNLLGDLEPH
+335 RKTGLNLLGDVEPH
-349 AAYKFTGR
+349 ASFRFTGR
-357 CSADTFKLTDLTRSK
+357 CSGDTLKFTDLTRSK
-372 TAILSYKWNF
+372 TAITAYKWNF

-392 TTRNAIHK
+392 TTRNAVHK

-405 TYRISLVTLN
+405 TYRISLVVLN
-415 ADNNLDSWV
+415 ADNYLDSWV
-424 QMVTVFASPFI
+424 QMVTIYATPFI
-435 LKTVNNVC
+435 LKTLNNVC

-477 TSKTFTHTYANA
+477 TSKSITHTYTNA
-489 GIFKVL
+489 GAFKIL
-495 LRVTSVNAC
+495 LRVTTVNAC
-504 VSIDTFD
+504 VAIDTFD

-536 DQSTVAAPDLISARK
+536 DQSTVAAPDLISTRK

-556 GFTSTNKTLSRKYA
+556 GFTSTNKTLSRKYV

-594 SIVKPVRVYA
+594 SITKPVRVFA

-630 NPDYAATY
+630 NPDYASTY

-667 LTVVSNAGCIGTDTL
+667 LTVVSNAGCVGTDTL
-682 TVYVHAKPVAGYT
+682 TVYVHAKPIAGYT
-695 VKEVCFGDSTAF
+695 VKEKCFGDSTAF
-707 TRTGQM
+707 TRTGQL

-733 FTKTPKILFAAPG
+733 FTKTPKVLFAAPG
-746 THSVVLLA
+746 THTVVLVA

-779 LDNTITPNDS
+779 LDQTIVPNDS
-789 IQCFKNNLFTFN
+789 MQCFKNNNFTYQ

-807 PNDTLLNSAW
+807 PNDTMVNTAW
-817 NWGDKQTEMP
+817 SWGDKQTEMP
-827 ATNSTHSYA
+827 ASSSSHSYA
-836 DSGVYTV
+836 DTGVYTV
-843 KLYGWSINGCAD
+843 KLYGWTINGCAD

-860 YVVNPSPVAKFYHEG
+860 YVVKPSPTAKFYQEG
-875 TCVPDTIRFYDS
+875 ICVPDTINFYDTASIS
-887 ASVSVRPIALRKW
+887 ARPIAIRKW
-900 NFGAGTVFGPAPK
+900 KFGAGTVFGPAPK
-913 ANFYTT
+913 KQYYTT
-919 AGPHDVTYTIENDLG
+919 AGPHDVTYIIENDLG
-934 CSDSLTQSFNFIVK
+934 CVDSVTQTFNFIVR
-948 PTIAFNYSG
+948 PSVSFNYSG

-971 SGADT
+971 GGGDT
-976 IRWLATADTN
+976 IQWLPSGDTV
-986 RSQKFFGKGWYKV
+986 RTQKFFGKGWYKV
-999 KGTTGICS
+999 KATSGICS

-1029 IYRGKRATLWA
+1029 IYRGKKATLWA
-1040 AGAAN
+1040 KGAVN
-1045 YWWTDSSTLNIGHG
+1045 YWWTDSSTLNVGNGDTVIG
-1059 DSVIARPFE
+1059 RPLE
-1068 TRTYYISGT
+1068 TRMYYVSGT

-1083 DIDSVLVTVVDPPLV
+1083 DMDSVLVTVVDPPLV
-1098 RIPNLITP
+1098 KVPNLITP

-1119 LAELDMFDVRISDRQ
+1119 LADLFLFDIRISDRQ
-1134 GKLVFNTQNYQNNW
+1134 GKLVFNTGNYQNDW
-1148 NAVDNQNTDLPPGIY
+1148 KAIDNQGTDLPPGIY

-1170 INGEE
+1170 FNGEE

>member
-1 LWETKTPINASNT
+1 MKKFTLRTSLKSLILSTVVFFASIPFLSAAN
-14 LNLYYSWRFMKIFF
+14 
-28 KRMSIKS
+28 
-35 SWLLTVIMFAIA
+35 
-47 PAVTATDYYVS
+47 YYVS

-64 NSGLSSALSKLTI
+64 NSGLSVALAKLTI
-77 TAAANTASAGDV
+77 KAATDLATTGDMV
-89 IFISTGYYAETV
+89 FISTGYYAEIVAV
-101 SVGKS
+101 SNS
-106 MKFMVDSVQVDELTM
+106 MTLMVDSVQVNELTM
-121 NVTGITLT
+121 NKTGITLT

-135 EKTFNIKTKLTLTDG
+135 EKTFNIRSKLTLTDG
-150 LVKIG
+150 LVKVG
-155 TSLNAFRALD
+155 SSLAALRALD

-172 TKTSYVDGAVHIGL
+172 TKTSYIDGALYIGL
-186 TNGSTTMTFPVGM
+186 TSGSTSMTFPL
-199 GSDYRPVS
+199 GSGTDYRAVS
-207 ISFSKSN
+207 LSFTKSN
-214 ANLTYFWFQAKTG
+214 GALTYFWFQMKPG
-227 AAAGNGTL
+227 AAAGNGSL

-241 YSKVNHFVGGT
+241 FSNRNHFVGGT
-252 VPALASN
+252 VPALATN
-259 ASNFQVTLRYD
+259 ASGFTLTLRYD
-270 TVASDDGV
+270 TVGTDDGV
-278 YETSTLR
+278 YENSSLR

-291 SATWASH
+291 SASWVSH

-303 ATRKGQIQS
+303 AVRRGQIQT
-312 TSMSTLGGTFALG
+312 TSMSTLGGTFSLG
-325 CTFKILTATE
+325 CTIAITATE
-335 RMTGLNLLGDLEPH
+335 RKTGLNLLGDVEPH
-349 AAYKFTGR
+349 ASFRFTGR
-357 CSADTFKLTDLTRSK
+357 CSGDTLKFTDLTRSK
-372 TAILSYKWNF
+372 TAITAYKWNF

-392 TTRNAIHK
+392 TTRNAVHK

-405 TYRISLVTLN
+405 TYRISLVVLN
-415 ADNNLDSWV
+415 ADNYLDSWV
-424 QMVTVFASPFI
+424 QMVTIYATPFI
-435 LKTVNNVC
+435 LKTLNNVC

-477 TSKTFTHTYANA
+477 TSKSITHTYTNA
-489 GIFKVL
+489 GAFKIL
-495 LRVTSVNAC
+495 LRVTTVNAC
-504 VSIDTFD
+504 VAIDTFD

-536 DQSTVAAPDLISARK
+536 DQSTVAAPDLISTRK

-556 GFTSTNKTLSRKYA
+556 GFTSTNKTLSRKYV

-594 SIVKPVRVYA
+594 SITKPVRVFA

-630 NPDYAATY
+630 NPDYASTY

-667 LTVVSNAGCIGTDTL
+667 LTVVSNAGCVGTDTL
-682 TVYVHAKPVAGYT
+682 TVYVHAKPIAGYT
-695 VKEVCFGDSTAF
+695 VKEKCFGDSTAF
-707 TRTGQM
+707 TRTGQL

-724 WLFDGNLAY
+724 WLIDGNLAY
-733 FTKTPKILFAAPG
+733 FTKTPKVLFAAPG
-746 THSVVLLA
+746 THTVVLVA

-779 LDNTITPNDS
+779 LDQTIVPNDS
-789 IQCFKNNLFTFN
+789 MQCFKNNNFTYQ

-807 PNDTLLNSAW
+807 PNDTMVNTAW
-817 NWGDKQTEMP
+817 SWGDKQTEMP
-827 ATNSTHSYA
+827 ASSTIHSYA
-836 DSGVYTV
+836 DTGVYTV
-843 KLYGWSINGCAD
+843 KLYGWTINGCAD

-860 YVVNPSPVAKFYHEG
+860 YVVKPSPTAKFYQEG
-875 TCVPDTIRFYDS
+875 ICVPDTINFYDTASIS
-887 ASVSVRPIALRKW
+887 ARPIAIRKW
-900 NFGAGTVFGPAPK
+900 KFGAGTVFGPAPK
-913 ANFYTT
+913 KQYYTT
-919 AGPHDVTYTIENDLG
+919 AGPHDVTYIIENDLG
-934 CSDSLTQSFNFIVK
+934 CVDSVTQTFNFIVR
-948 PTIAFNYSG
+948 PSVSFNYSG

-971 SGADT
+971 GGGDT
-976 IRWLATADTN
+976 IQWLPSGDTV
-986 RSQKFFGKGWYKV
+986 RTQKFFGKGWYKV
-999 KGTTGICS
+999 KATSGICS

-1029 IYRGKRATLWA
+1029 IYRGKKATLWA
-1040 AGAAN
+1040 KGAVN
-1045 YWWTDSSTLNIGHG
+1045 YWWTDSSTLNVGNGDTVIG
-1059 DSVIARPFE
+1059 RPLE
-1068 TRTYYISGT
+1068 TRMYYVSGT

-1083 DIDSVLVTVVDPPLV
+1083 DMDSVLVTVVDPPLV
-1098 RIPNLITP
+1098 KVPNLITP

-1119 LAELDMFDVRISDRQ
+1119 LADLFLFDIRISDRQ
-1134 GKLVFNTQNYQNNW
+1134 GKLVFNTGNYQNDW
-1148 NAVDNQNTDLPPGIY
+1148 KAIDNQGTDLPPGIY

-1170 INGEE
+1170 FNGEE

>member
-1 LWETKTPINASNT
+1 MKKFTVRTSLKSLLLSTIAFFASIPFLSAAN
-14 LNLYYSWRFMKIFF
+14 
-28 KRMSIKS
+28 
-35 SWLLTVIMFAIA
+35 
-47 PAVTATDYYVS
+47 YYVS

-64 NSGLSSALSKLTI
+64 NSGLSVSLAKLTI
-77 TAAANTASAGDV
+77 KAATDLATTGDV
-89 IFISTGYYAETV
+89 VYISTGYYAEIVAV
-101 SVGKS
+101 SNS
-106 MKFMVDSVQVDELTM
+106 MTLMVDSVQVNELTM
-121 NVTGITLT
+121 NKAGITLT

-135 EKTFNIKTKLTLTDG
+135 EKTFNIKSKLTLTDG
-150 LVKIG
+150 LVKVG
-155 TSLNAFRALD
+155 SSLAALRALD

-172 TKTSYVDGAVHIGL
+172 TKTSYIDGALYIGL
-186 TNGSTTMTFPVGM
+186 TSGSTSMTFPL
-199 GSDYRPVS
+199 GSGTDYRAVS
-207 ISFSKSN
+207 LSFSKSN
-214 ANLTYFWFQAKTG
+214 GNLTYFWFQMKPG
-227 AAAGNGTL
+227 AAAGNGSL

-241 YSKVNHFVGGT
+241 FSNSNHFVGGT
-252 VPALASN
+252 VPALATN
-259 ASNFQVTLRYD
+259 ASNFTLTLRYD
-270 TVASDDGV
+270 TVGTDDGV
-278 YETSTLR
+278 YENSTLR

-291 SATWASH
+291 STTWVNH

-303 ATRKGQIQS
+303 VVRKGQIQT
-312 TSMSTLGGTFALG
+312 TSMSTLGGTFSLG
-325 CTFKILTATE
+325 CTIAITATE
-335 RMTGLNLLGDLEPH
+335 RKTGLNLLGDVEPH
-349 AAYKFTGR
+349 ASFRFTGR
-357 CSADTFKLTDLTRSK
+357 CSGDTLKFTDLTKSK
-372 TAILSYKWNF
+372 TAITAYKWNF

-392 TTRNAIHK
+392 TTRNALHK

-405 TYRISLVTLN
+405 TYRISLVVLN
-415 ADNNLDSWV
+415 ADNYLDSWV
-424 QMVTVFASPFI
+424 QMVTIYATPFI

-477 TSKTFTHTYANA
+477 TSKSFSHTYTNPGAY
-489 GIFKVL
+489 KVL
-495 LRVTSVNAC
+495 LRVTTLNAC

-511 YIVHDKPG
+511 YIVHDKPA

-536 DQSTVAAPDLISARK
+536 DQSTVAAPDLISTRK

-585 IGQKGACRD
+585 LGQKGACRD
-594 SIVKPVRVYA
+594 SIIKPVRVFA
-604 LPDVNYSQSHTCF
+604 LPDVSYTQSHTCF

-630 NPDYAATY
+630 NPDYASTY

-667 LTVVSNAGCIGTDTL
+667 LTVVSNAGCVGTDTL

-695 VKEVCFGDSTAF
+695 VKEKCFGDSTAF
-707 TRTGQM
+707 TRTGQL

-733 FTKTPKILFAAPG
+733 FTKTPKVLFAAPG
-746 THSVVLLA
+746 THTVVMLA

-779 LDNTITPNDS
+779 LDQTIVPNDS
-789 IQCFKNNLFTFN
+789 MQCFKNNNFTYM

-807 PNDTLLNSAW
+807 PNDTMVNTAW
-817 NWGDKQTEMP
+817 SWGDKQTEMP
-827 ATNSTHSYA
+827 ASSSSHSYS
-836 DSGVYTV
+836 DTGVYTV
-843 KLYGWSINGCAD
+843 KLYGWTINGCAD

-860 YVVNPSPVAKFYHEG
+860 YVVKPSPTAKFYQEG
-875 TCVPDTIRFYDS
+875 ICVPDTIRFYDTASIS
-887 ASVSVRPIALRKW
+887 ARPIAIRKW
-900 NFGAGTVFGPAPK
+900 KFGAGTVFGPAPK
-913 ANFYTT
+913 KQYYTT
-919 AGPHDVTYTIENDLG
+919 AGPHDVTYIIENDLG
-934 CSDSLTQSFNFIVK
+934 CVDSLTQTFNFVVR
-948 PTIAFNYSG
+948 PSVTFNYIG

-971 SGADT
+971 GGGDT
-976 IRWLATADTN
+976 IQWLPSGDTVKT
-986 RSQKFFGKGWYKV
+986 QKFYGKGWYKV
-999 KGTTGICS
+999 KATTGICS

-1029 IYRGKRATLWA
+1029 IYRGKKATLWA
-1040 AGAAN
+1040 TGAVN
-1045 YWWTDSSTLNIGHG
+1045 YWWTDSSTLNVGNGDTVIG
-1059 DSVIARPFE
+1059 RPLE
-1068 TRTYYISGT
+1068 TRMYYVSGT

-1083 DIDSVLVTVVDPPLV
+1083 DVDSVLVTVVDPPLV
-1098 RIPNLITP
+1098 KIPNLITP

-1119 LAELDMFDVRISDRQ
+1119 LADLFLFDIRISDRQ
-1134 GKLVFNTQNYQNNW
+1134 GKLVFNTGNYQNDW
-1148 NAVDNQNTDLPPGIY
+1148 KAIDNQGTDLPPGIY

-1170 INGEE
+1170 FNGEE

>member
-1 LWETKTPINASNT
+1 MT
-14 LNLYYSWRFMKIFF
+14 L
-28 KRMSIKS
+28 
-35 SWLLTVIMFAIA
+35 
-47 PAVTATDYYVS
+47 
-58 KSGNDA
+58 
-64 NSGLSSALSKLTI
+64 
-77 TAAANTASAGDV
+77 
-89 IFISTGYYAETV
+89 
-101 SVGKS
+101 
-106 MKFMVDSVQVDELTM
+106 MVDSVQVNELTM
-121 NVTGITLT
+121 NKTGITLT

-135 EKTFNIKTKLTLTDG
+135 EKTFNIRSKLTLTDG
-150 LVKIG
+150 LVKVG
-155 TSLNAFRALD
+155 SSLAALRALD

-172 TKTSYVDGAVHIGL
+172 TKTSYIDGALYIGL
-186 TNGSTTMTFPVGM
+186 TSGSTSMTFPL
-199 GSDYRPVS
+199 GSGTDYRAVS
-207 ISFSKSN
+207 LSFTKSN
-214 ANLTYFWFQAKTG
+214 GALTYFWFQMKPG
-227 AAAGNGTL
+227 AAAGNGSL

-241 YSKVNHFVGGT
+241 FSNRNHFVGGT
-252 VPALASN
+252 VPALATN
-259 ASNFQVTLRYD
+259 ASGFTLTLRYD
-270 TVASDDGV
+270 TVGTDDGV
-278 YETSTLR
+278 YENSSLR

-291 SATWASH
+291 SASWVSH

-303 ATRKGQIQS
+303 AVRRGQIQT
-312 TSMSTLGGTFALG
+312 TSMSTLGGTFSLG
-325 CTFKILTATE
+325 CTIAITATE
-335 RMTGLNLLGDLEPH
+335 RKTGLNLLGDVEPH
-349 AAYKFTGR
+349 ASFRFTGR
-357 CSADTFKLTDLTRSK
+357 CSGDTLKFTDLTRSK
-372 TAILSYKWNF
+372 TAITAYKWNF

-392 TTRNAIHK
+392 TTRNAVHK

-405 TYRISLVTLN
+405 TYRISLVVLN
-415 ADNNLDSWV
+415 ADNYLDSWV
-424 QMVTVFASPFI
+424 QMVTIYATPFI
-435 LKTVNNVC
+435 LKTLNNVC

-477 TSKTFTHTYANA
+477 TSKSITHTYTNA
-489 GIFKVL
+489 GAFKIL
-495 LRVTSVNAC
+495 LRVTTVNAC
-504 VSIDTFD
+504 VAIDTFD

-536 DQSTVAAPDLISARK
+536 DQSTVAAPDLISTRK

-556 GFTSTNKTLSRKYA
+556 GFTSTNKTLSRKYV

-594 SIVKPVRVYA
+594 SITKPVRVFA

-630 NPDYAATY
+630 NPDYASTY

-667 LTVVSNAGCIGTDTL
+667 LTVVSNAGCVGTDTL
-682 TVYVHAKPVAGYT
+682 TVYVHAKPIAGYT
-695 VKEVCFGDSTAF
+695 VKEKCFGDSTAF
-707 TRTGQM
+707 TRTGQL

-733 FTKTPKILFAAPG
+733 FTKTPKVLFAAPG
-746 THSVVLLA
+746 THTVVLVA

-779 LDNTITPNDS
+779 LDQTIVPNDS
-789 IQCFKNNLFTFN
+789 MQCFKNNNFTYQ

-807 PNDTLLNSAW
+807 PNDTMVNTAW
-817 NWGDKQTEMP
+817 SWGDKQTEMP
-827 ATNSTHSYA
+827 ASSTIHSYA
-836 DSGVYTV
+836 DTGVYTV
-843 KLYGWSINGCAD
+843 KLYGWTINGCAD

-860 YVVNPSPVAKFYHEG
+860 YVVKPSPTAKFYQEG
-875 TCVPDTIRFYDS
+875 ICVPDTINFYDTASIS
-887 ASVSVRPIALRKW
+887 ARPIAIRKW
-900 NFGAGTVFGPAPK
+900 KFGAGTVFGPAPK
-913 ANFYTT
+913 KQYYTT
-919 AGPHDVTYTIENDLG
+919 AGPHDVTYIIENDLG
-934 CSDSLTQSFNFIVK
+934 CVDSVTQTFNFIVR
-948 PTIAFNYSG
+948 PSVSFNYSG

-971 SGADT
+971 GGGDT
-976 IRWLATADTN
+976 IQWLPSGDTV
-986 RSQKFFGKGWYKV
+986 RTQKFFGKGWYKV
-999 KGTTGICS
+999 KATSGICS

-1029 IYRGKRATLWA
+1029 IYRGKKATLWA
-1040 AGAAN
+1040 KGAVN
-1045 YWWTDSSTLNIGHG
+1045 YWWTDSSTLNVGNGDTVIG
-1059 DSVIARPFE
+1059 RPLE
-1068 TRTYYISGT
+1068 TRMYYVSGT

-1083 DIDSVLVTVVDPPLV
+1083 DMDSVLVTVVDPPLV
-1098 RIPNLITP
+1098 KVPNLITP

-1119 LAELDMFDVRISDRQ
+1119 LADLFLFDIRISDRQ
-1134 GKLVFNTQNYQNNW
+1134 GKLVFNTGNYQNDW
-1148 NAVDNQNTDLPPGIY
+1148 KAIDNQGTDLPPGIY

-1170 INGEE
+1170 FNGEE

>member
-1 LWETKTPINASNT
+1 
-14 LNLYYSWRFMKIFF
+14 MKVLLQ
-28 KRMSIKS
+28 RLSIKS
-35 SWLLTVIMFAIA
+35 TLLLAILLSAFA
-47 PAVTATDYYVS
+47 PAVDAASYYVS

-64 NSGLSSALSKLTI
+64 NNGSTLALAKLTI
-77 TAAANTASAGDV
+77 TAAANAASTGDV
-89 IFISTGYYAETV
+89 IYISTGYYAETV

-106 MKFMVDSVQVDELTM
+106 MTFMVDSVQVDELTM
-121 NVTGITLT
+121 AVSGITLT

-135 EKTFNIKTKLTLTDG
+135 EKSFNIKTKLTLTDG

-155 TSLNAFRALD
+155 SSLNAFRALD
-165 GCTVGAG
+165 GCTVGSG
-172 TKTSYVDGAVHIGL
+172 SKTSYVDGAVHIGL
-186 TNGSTTMTFPVGM
+186 TSGSTTMTFPVGS
-199 GSDYRPVS
+199 GADYRPVS

-214 ANLTYFWFQAKTG
+214 ANLTYFWFQAKAG
-227 AAAGNGTL
+227 AAPGNGSL

-252 VPALASN
+252 VPALATN
-259 ASNFQVTLRYD
+259 ASNFAVTLRYD
-270 TVASDDGV
+270 SVSSDDGV
-278 YETSTLR
+278 FETSTLR
-285 ILGYTS
+285 VLGYTS
-291 SATWASH
+291 STTWANL

-303 ATRKGQIQS
+303 VTRKGQIQTNS
-312 TSMSTLGGTFALG
+312 LSTLGGTFALA
-325 CTFKILTATE
+325 CSFNVLSATE
-335 RMTGLNLLGDLEPH
+335 RMTGINLLGDLEPH
-349 AAYKFTGR
+349 AAYKLAGR
-357 CSADTFKLTDLTRSK
+357 CSADTLKFTDLTRSK
-372 TAILSYKWNF
+372 TAILSYKWSF
-382 GEAGAATNSQ
+382 GEAGSTSNSA
-392 TTRNAIHK
+392 TTRNAVHK
-400 YANSG
+400 YSTSG
-405 TYRISLVTLN
+405 SYRVSLVTIN
-415 ADNNLDSWV
+415 ADNYIDSWV
-424 QMVTVFASPFI
+424 QMVTVYASPFI

-443 IGEQTTMTDFS
+443 SGEQTTMTDFS

-477 TSKTFTHTYANA
+477 TSKTFNHTYTTS
-489 GIFKVL
+489 GVYKVIL
-495 LRVTSVNAC
+495 KVTTVNAC
-504 VSIDTFD
+504 ASIDTFD
-511 YIVHDKPG
+511 YIVHAS
-519 PAFDPKDVCF
+519 PAIVFDPKDVCF
-529 GQSVLFD
+529 GQSVIFD
-536 DQSTVAAPDLISARK
+536 DQSTVSAPDLVTARK

-556 GFTSTNKTLSRKYA
+556 GFTSTSKTISRKYT
-570 APGLYNVKLISYSNY
+570 APGLYFVKLTSYSNY

-594 SIVKPVRVYA
+594 SLTKPVRVYA
-604 LPDVNYSQSHTCF
+604 LPDVSYTQSHTCF

-638 TWTFGDGG
+638 AWTFGDGG
-646 TDTTMYGA
+646 SDTTMYGA

-682 TVYVHAKPVAGYT
+682 TVYVHPKPVAGYT

-707 TRTGQM
+707 TRTGQL
-713 NPNLEAKMTYS
+713 NPNLEAKMTYN

-733 FTKTPKILFAAPG
+733 FTKTPKVLFAAPG
-746 THSVVLLA
+746 THTVVLVS

-807 PNDTLLNSAW
+807 PNDTLLNTAW
-817 NWGDKQTEMP
+817 SWGDKQTEMP
-827 ATNSTHSYA
+827 ASNSTHSYA
-836 DSGVYTV
+836 DTGVYTV

-860 YVVNPSPVAKFYHEG
+860 YVVNPSPTAKFYHEG
-875 TCVPDTIRFYDS
+875 TCVPDTIRFFDT
-887 ASVSVRPIALRKW
+887 ASISNRPIAIRRW

-913 ANFYTT
+913 KNFYTT

-934 CSDSLTQSFNFIVK
+934 CVDSITQSLSFVVK
-948 PTIAFNYSG
+948 PIINFNYTG
-957 SMPLCKGDSIDVTA
+957 SMPLCKGDSIDITA
-971 SGADT
+971 GGADT
-976 IRWLATADTN
+976 IQWVATGDTN
-986 RSQKFFGKGWYKV
+986 RTQKFFGKGWYKV
-999 KGTTGICS
+999 KGTTGICA

-1024 YSDTT
+1024 YRDTT
-1029 IYRGKRATLWA
+1029 IYRGKRANLWA
-1040 AGAAN
+1040 TGANN

-1059 DSVIARPFE
+1059 DTVIARPFE
-1068 TRTYYISGT
+1068 TRTYYVSGT
-1077 DSNGCD
+1077 DSNGCND
-1083 DIDSVLVTVVDPPLV
+1083 VDSVLVTVVDPPLV

-1119 LAELDMFDVRISDRQ
+1119 LAEIDLFDIRISDRQ
-1134 GKLVFNTQNYQNNW
+1134 GKLVYFTNAYKNDWQ
-1148 NAVDNQNTDLPPGIY
+1148 AVDNQNIDLPAGIY

>member
-1 LWETKTPINASNT
+1 MKKFTLRTSLKSLILSTVVFFASIPFLSAAN
-14 LNLYYSWRFMKIFF
+14 
-28 KRMSIKS
+28 
-35 SWLLTVIMFAIA
+35 
-47 PAVTATDYYVS
+47 YYVS

-64 NSGLSSALSKLTI
+64 NSGLSVALAKLTI
-77 TAAANTASAGDV
+77 KAATDLATTGDV
-89 IFISTGYYAETV
+89 VFISTGYYAEIVAV
-101 SVGKS
+101 SNS
-106 MKFMVDSVQVDELTM
+106 MTLMVDSVQVNELTM
-121 NVTGITLT
+121 NKTGITLT

-135 EKTFNIKTKLTLTDG
+135 EKTFNIKSKLTLTDG
-150 LVKIG
+150 LVKVG
-155 TSLNAFRALD
+155 SSLVALRALD

-172 TKTSYVDGAVHIGL
+172 TKTSYIDGALYIGL
-186 TNGSTTMTFPVGM
+186 TSGSTSMTFPL
-199 GSDYRPVS
+199 GSGTDYRAVS
-207 ISFSKSN
+207 LSFTKSN
-214 ANLTYFWFQAKTG
+214 GALTYFWFQMKPG
-227 AAAGNGTL
+227 AAAGNGSL

-241 YSKVNHFVGGT
+241 FSNRNHFVGGT
-252 VPALASN
+252 VPALATN
-259 ASNFQVTLRYD
+259 ASGFTLTLRYD
-270 TVASDDGV
+270 TVGTDDGV
-278 YETSTLR
+278 YENSSLR

-291 SATWASH
+291 SASWVSH

-303 ATRKGQIQS
+303 AVRRGQIQT
-312 TSMSTLGGTFALG
+312 TSMSTLGGTFSLG
-325 CTFKILTATE
+325 CTIAITATE
-335 RMTGLNLLGDLEPH
+335 RKTGLNLLGDVEPH
-349 AAYKFTGR
+349 ASFRFTGR
-357 CSADTFKLTDLTRSK
+357 CSGDTLKFTDLTRSK
-372 TAILSYKWNF
+372 TAITAYKWNF

-392 TTRNAIHK
+392 TTRNAVHK

-405 TYRISLVTLN
+405 TYRISLVVLN
-415 ADNNLDSWV
+415 ADNYLDSWV
-424 QMVTVFASPFI
+424 QMVTIYATPFI
-435 LKTVNNVC
+435 LKTLNNVC

-477 TSKTFTHTYANA
+477 TSKSITHTYTNA
-489 GIFKVL
+489 GAFKIL
-495 LRVTSVNAC
+495 LRVTTVNAC
-504 VSIDTFD
+504 VAIDTFD

-536 DQSTVAAPDLISARK
+536 DQSTVAAPDLISTRK

-556 GFTSTNKTLSRKYA
+556 GFTSTNKTLSRKYV

-594 SIVKPVRVYA
+594 SITKPVRVFA

-630 NPDYAATY
+630 NPDYASTY

-667 LTVVSNAGCIGTDTL
+667 LTVVSNAGCVGTDTL
-682 TVYVHAKPVAGYT
+682 TVYVHAKPIAGYT
-695 VKEVCFGDSTAF
+695 VKEKCFGDSTAF
-707 TRTGQM
+707 TRTGQL

-733 FTKTPKILFAAPG
+733 FTKTPKVLFAAPG
-746 THSVVLLA
+746 THTVVLVA

-779 LDNTITPNDS
+779 LDQTIVPNDS
-789 IQCFKNNLFTFN
+789 MQCFKNNNFTYQ

-807 PNDTLLNSAW
+807 PNDTMVNTAW
-817 NWGDKQTEMP
+817 SWGDKQTEMP
-827 ATNSTHSYA
+827 ASSTSHSYA
-836 DSGVYTV
+836 DTGVYTV
-843 KLYGWSINGCAD
+843 KLYGWTINGCAD

-860 YVVNPSPVAKFYHEG
+860 YVVKPSPTAKFYQEG
-875 TCVPDTIRFYDS
+875 ICVPDTINFYDTASIS
-887 ASVSVRPIALRKW
+887 ARPIAIRKW
-900 NFGAGTVFGPAPK
+900 KFGAGTVFGPAPK
-913 ANFYTT
+913 KQYYTT
-919 AGPHDVTYTIENDLG
+919 AGPHDVTYIIENDLG
-934 CSDSLTQSFNFIVK
+934 CVDSVTQTFNFIVR
-948 PTIAFNYSG
+948 PSVSFNYSG

-971 SGADT
+971 GGGDT
-976 IRWLATADTN
+976 IQWLPSGDTV
-986 RSQKFFGKGWYKV
+986 RTQKFFGKGWYKV
-999 KGTTGICS
+999 KATSGICS

-1029 IYRGKRATLWA
+1029 IYRGKKATLWA
-1040 AGAAN
+1040 KGAVN
-1045 YWWTDSSTLNIGHG
+1045 YWWTDSSTLNVGNGDTVIG
-1059 DSVIARPFE
+1059 RPLE
-1068 TRTYYISGT
+1068 TRMYYVSGT

-1083 DIDSVLVTVVDPPLV
+1083 DMDSVLVTVVDPPLV
-1098 RIPNLITP
+1098 KVPNLITP

-1119 LAELDMFDVRISDRQ
+1119 LADLFLFDIRISDRQ
-1134 GKLVFNTQNYQNNW
+1134 GKLVFNTGNYQNDW
-1148 NAVDNQNTDLPPGIY
+1148 KAIDNQGTDLPPGIY

-1170 INGEE
+1170 FNGEE

>member
-1 LWETKTPINASNT
+1 MKKFTLRTSLKSLILSTVVFFASIPFLSAAN
-14 LNLYYSWRFMKIFF
+14 
-28 KRMSIKS
+28 
-35 SWLLTVIMFAIA
+35 
-47 PAVTATDYYVS
+47 YYVS

-64 NSGLSSALSKLTI
+64 NSGLSVALAKLTI
-77 TAAANTASAGDV
+77 KAATDLATTGDV
-89 IFISTGYYAETV
+89 VFISTGYYAEIVAV
-101 SVGKS
+101 SNS
-106 MKFMVDSVQVDELTM
+106 MTLMVDSVQVNELTM
-121 NVTGITLT
+121 NKTGITLT

-135 EKTFNIKTKLTLTDG
+135 EKTFNIRSKLTLTDG
-150 LVKIG
+150 LVKVG
-155 TSLNAFRALD
+155 SSLAALRALD

-172 TKTSYVDGAVHIGL
+172 TKTSYIDGALYIGL
-186 TNGSTTMTFPVGM
+186 TSGSTSMTFPL
-199 GSDYRPVS
+199 GSGTDYRAVS
-207 ISFSKSN
+207 LSFTKSN
-214 ANLTYFWFQAKTG
+214 GALTYFWFQMKPG
-227 AAAGNGTL
+227 AAAGNGSL

-241 YSKVNHFVGGT
+241 FSNRNHFVGGT
-252 VPALASN
+252 VPALATN
-259 ASNFQVTLRYD
+259 ASGFTLTLRYD
-270 TVASDDGV
+270 TVGTDDGV
-278 YETSTLR
+278 YENSSLR

-291 SATWASH
+291 SASWVSH

-303 ATRKGQIQS
+303 AVRRGQIQT
-312 TSMSTLGGTFALG
+312 TSMSTLGGTFSLG
-325 CTFKILTATE
+325 CTIAITATE
-335 RMTGLNLLGDLEPH
+335 RKTGLNLLGDVEPH
-349 AAYKFTGR
+349 ASFRFTGR
-357 CSADTFKLTDLTRSK
+357 CSGDTLKFTDLTRSK
-372 TAILSYKWNF
+372 TAITAYKWNF

-392 TTRNAIHK
+392 TTRNAVHK

-405 TYRISLVTLN
+405 TYRISLVVLN
-415 ADNNLDSWV
+415 ADNYLDSWV
-424 QMVTVFASPFI
+424 QMVTIYATPFI
-435 LKTVNNVC
+435 LKTLNNVC

-477 TSKTFTHTYANA
+477 TSKSITHTYTNA
-489 GIFKVL
+489 GAFKIL
-495 LRVTSVNAC
+495 LRVTTVNAC
-504 VSIDTFD
+504 VAIDTFD

-536 DQSTVAAPDLISARK
+536 DQSTVAAPDLISTRK

-556 GFTSTNKTLSRKYA
+556 GFTSTNKTLSRKYV

-594 SIVKPVRVYA
+594 SITKPVRVFA

-630 NPDYAATY
+630 NPDYASTY

-667 LTVVSNAGCIGTDTL
+667 LTVVSNAGCVGTDTL
-682 TVYVHAKPVAGYT
+682 TVYVHAKPIAGYT
-695 VKEVCFGDSTAF
+695 VKEKCFGDSTAF
-707 TRTGQM
+707 TRTGQL

-733 FTKTPKILFAAPG
+733 FTKTPKVLFAAPG
-746 THSVVLLA
+746 THTVVLVA

-779 LDNTITPNDS
+779 LDQTIVPNDS
-789 IQCFKNNLFTFN
+789 MQCFKNNNFTYQ

-807 PNDTLLNSAW
+807 PNDTMVNTAW
-817 NWGDKQTEMP
+817 SWGDKQTEMP
-827 ATNSTHSYA
+827 ASSTSHSYA
-836 DSGVYTV
+836 DTGVYTV
-843 KLYGWSINGCAD
+843 KLYGWTINGCAD

-860 YVVNPSPVAKFYHEG
+860 YVVKPSPTAKFYQEG
-875 TCVPDTIRFYDS
+875 ICVPDTINFYDTASIS
-887 ASVSVRPIALRKW
+887 ARPIAIRKW
-900 NFGAGTVFGPAPK
+900 KFGAGTVFGPAPK
-913 ANFYTT
+913 KQYYTT
-919 AGPHDVTYTIENDLG
+919 AGPHDVTYIIENDLG
-934 CSDSLTQSFNFIVK
+934 CVDSVTQTFNFIVR
-948 PTIAFNYSG
+948 PSVSFNYSG

-971 SGADT
+971 GGGDT
-976 IRWLATADTN
+976 IQWLPSGDTV
-986 RSQKFFGKGWYKV
+986 RTQKFFGKGWYKV
-999 KGTTGICS
+999 KATSGICS

-1029 IYRGKRATLWA
+1029 IYRGKKATLWA
-1040 AGAAN
+1040 KGAVN
-1045 YWWTDSSTLNIGHG
+1045 YWWTDSSTLNVGNGDTVIG
-1059 DSVIARPFE
+1059 RPLE
-1068 TRTYYISGT
+1068 TRMYYVSGT

-1083 DIDSVLVTVVDPPLV
+1083 DMDSVLVTVVDPPLV
-1098 RIPNLITP
+1098 KVPNLITP

-1119 LAELDMFDVRISDRQ
+1119 LADLFLFDIRISDRQ
-1134 GKLVFNTQNYQNNW
+1134 GKLVFNTGNYQNDW
-1148 NAVDNQNTDLPPGIY
+1148 KAIDNQGTDLPPGIY

-1170 INGEE
+1170 FNGEE